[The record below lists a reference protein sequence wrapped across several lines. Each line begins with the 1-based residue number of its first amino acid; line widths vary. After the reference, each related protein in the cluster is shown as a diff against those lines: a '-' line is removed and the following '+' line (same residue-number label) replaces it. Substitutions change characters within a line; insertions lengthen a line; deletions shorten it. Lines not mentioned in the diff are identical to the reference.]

1 MFRNPHVRCILERN
15 RVRLNKPTGLIT
27 PVSVKFEPSFN
38 LYKNSTD
45 YFTSTQSESFYSTT
59 DSISH
64 STLPESSTTS
74 SEDIVNETSII
85 LNYDI
90 TSKTTSSNTITTE
103 PTTQESVTP
112 AITTV
117 GATDKM
123 SMNVLT
129 EVASTETTS
138 LEELTTFAPVSSTTE
153 VNPIISEDLK

>member
-15 RVRLNKPTGLIT
+15 RVRLNKPTGLTT

-45 YFTSTQSESFYSTT
+45 YFTSTQGESFYSTT

-74 SEDIVNETSII
+74 SEDIVNETSITI
-85 LNYDI
+85 LNNDI
-90 TSKTTSSNTITTE
+90 TSKTTSSDTITKE
-103 PTTQESVTP
+103 PTTQESVSP

-117 GATDKM
+117 GATEK
-123 SMNVLT
+123 MNVLT

-138 LEELTTFAPVSSTTE
+138 LEKLTTSAAVSSTTE

>member
-15 RVRLNKPTGLIT
+15 RVRLNKPTGLTT
-27 PVSVKFEPSFN
+27 PVSVKIEPSFN

-45 YFTSTQSESFYSTT
+45 YFTSTQGESFYSTT

-64 STLPESSTTS
+64 STIPESSTTS
-74 SEDIVNETSII
+74 SEHIVSETSITI
-85 LNYDI
+85 LNNDI
-90 TSKTTSSNTITTE
+90 TSKTTSSDTITKE
-103 PTTQESVTP
+103 PTTQESVSP

-117 GATDKM
+117 GATEK
-123 SMNVLT
+123 MNVLT

-138 LEELTTFAPVSSTTE
+138 LEKLTTSAAVSSTTE